1 MNKKSWQV
9 LPNDM
14 FWMMVRLSY
23 GQLRPEDKP
32 EGWSDVR
39 WRSAQKMAAR
49 ELSESLKD
57 G

>member
-9 LPNDM
+9 LPNDL

-57 G
+57 E